1 MANITLEAVEAV
13 MEQANAEFP
22 AAKQALPL
30 IASIQ
35 EERENLLKQVFRDVT
50 EEELAVIQSIK
61 EKVFS
66 NLDLLVSE

>member
-1 MANITLEAVEAV
+1 MKPDIEDRRRIA
-13 MEQANAEFP
+13 FR

-35 EERENLLKQVFRDVT
+35 EARENLLKQVFRGVT